1 MGRAAHRGDPAAE
14 ASGGDVVASAHAH
27 KTAPRTGH
35 YKGAWMKR
43 ILLLGGT
50 GFVGRSVCDK
60 LVERSGGAGDRIVV
74 PTRNPARARHL
85 QLLPTV
91 QLERADVH
99 DEAQLRQLV
108 EGADAVVNLVAI
120 LHGSDTAFERV
131 HIELPRKLAAA
142 CRATGVRRVLH
153 VSALGVAGS
162 GPGLLQEPQ
171 RQDLERQ
178 APEGQGRGAPQPAR
192 PAGAA
197 EPSRYLRSKAA
208 GERVLCGAGLDVT
221 VLRPSVIFGEH
232 DRFLNLFATLQ
243 ALLPVVPLGGAQ
255 ARFQPVWVQDVAS
268 AIVRCLTD
276 PTTIGQ
282 TFECTG
288 PDVYT
293 LREIVQAVGRWSGH
307 PRRVFGLP
315 DALARA
321 QALLMEWLPGEPL
334 MSRDNIDSM
343 RVPNVASGALPGLA
357 ALGISAASLESVAPA
372 YLAPGQGIAR
382 LDRWRAG
389 RH

>member
-1 MGRAAHRGDPAAE
+1 
-14 ASGGDVVASAHAH
+14 
-27 KTAPRTGH
+27 
-35 YKGAWMKR
+35 MKR

-99 DEAQLRQLV
+99 DEAQLRRLV

-120 LHGSDTAFERV
+120 LHGSDKAFERV
-131 HIELPRKLAAA
+131 HVELPRKLAAA
-142 CRATGVRRVLH
+142 CQAAGVRRVVH
-153 VSALGVAGS
+153 VSALGVGT
-162 GPGLLQEPQ
+162 PGVGGAQGDGTP
-171 RQDLERQ
+171 R
-178 APEGQGRGAPQPAR
+178 APGTPLASPAHTT
-192 PAGAA
+192 

-208 GERVLCGAGLDVT
+208 GEAVLRGAGLDLT

-243 ALLPVVPLGGAQ
+243 AVFPFVPLGGAQ
-255 ARFQPVWVQDVAS
+255 ARFQPVWVQDVAG

-276 PTTIGQ
+276 PATIGQ
-282 TFECTG
+282 TFECAG

-293 LREIVQAVGRWSGH
+293 LRQIVQAAGRWSGH
-307 PRRVFGLP
+307 PRRVFCLP

-343 RVPNVASGALPGLA
+343 RVANVASGTLPGLS
-357 ALGISAASLESVAPA
+357 ALGINAASLESVAPA